1 MLARRGFTLVELLTT
16 ISILAV
22 LAVLITGASTKLM
35 GGGKTAKSMSNLR
48 QIATAVHAYAND
60 NDDYLPRG
68 YFYQPGQAEVSYINE
83 LLPYLS
89 EQPSPLKPQRNIFV
103 SPSSVLP
110 MPAKAANAFIPMTYS
125 VHGLL
130 CPDTS
135 NGNSPMK
142 RNAVARP
149 TQVILIGDSAQNPTS
164 KNSLCT
170 LKAPTA
176 FYQAGSDKPL
186 DELIP
191 VGADSDSNSGLGGL
205 RYRSDGKAVV
215 AMVDGHVE
223 ALKKG
228 TVTYGNIIADR

>member
-22 LAVLITGASTKLM
+22 LAVLITGASSKLM
-35 GGGKTAKSMSNLR
+35 GGGKTAKSISNLR
-48 QIATAVHAYAND
+48 QIATAMHAYAND

-89 EQPSPLKPQRNIFV
+89 EQPSPLKPQRNLFV

-110 MPAKAANAFIPMTYS
+110 MPVKAANGFIPMTYS

-135 NGNSPMK
+135 NGGAPMK
-142 RNAVARP
+142 RSAIARP
-149 TQVILIGDSAQNPTS
+149 SQVILIGDSAQNPTS
-164 KNSLCT
+164 RNSLCT
-170 LKAPTA
+170 LKAPAA
-176 FYQAGSDKPL
+176 FYQTGSDRPL
-186 DELIP
+186 TEAIP
-191 VGADSDSNSGLGGL
+191 VGADSDNNAGLGGL
-205 RYRSDGKAVV
+205 RYRSDGKVVV
-215 AMVDGHVE
+215 AMADGHVE
-223 ALKKG
+223 AMKKG
-228 TVTYGNIIADR
+228 TVTYANVIADR